1 MMEGLVSWTALY
13 YDDKC
18 GEEEPLKKIVTK
30 FGGSSLADAGQFAK
44 VKSILALDPARRY
57 VVPSAPGR
65 RFKEDEKVTDLLY
78 RCHALAAKGEDY
90 QETFDKI
97 AARYMDIA
105 EELGLSLDLG
115 AVLDEVDERIGAGA
129 SADWCASRGEYL
141 GGMLLADYL
150 GWRFFDPAKGILF
163 DETGRFDA
171 ERTQVVLSEALA
183 DGEPTVVPGFFGSK
197 PNGEVHT
204 FSRGGSD
211 VTGAIVARA
220 VGADMYENWTD
231 VSGFLI
237 ADPRIIDKPEG
248 IEVITYKELRELS
261 YMGATV
267 LHEDAIFPVRQQG
280 IPINIRNTNA
290 PEDSGTWIVGSTCQK
305 SKYVITGIA
314 GKKGFCSINIEK
326 DMMNS
331 EIGFGRKVL
340 QAFEENGISFEH
352 VPSGIDTLTVFVHQD
367 EFMHKEQKVV
377 AGIHRLANPDSI
389 EIESDL
395 ALIAV
400 VGRGMKS
407 TRGTAGRIFS
417 ALAHA
422 NVNVRMID
430 QGSSE
435 QNIII
440 GVADEDFET
449 AIKAIYDIFV
459 VTRL

>member
-44 VKSILALDPARRY
+44 VKRILALDPARRY

-78 RCHALAAKGEDY
+78 RCHELAARGEDY

-115 AVLDEVDERIGAGA
+115 AALDEVDERIGAGA

-231 VSGFLI
+231 VSGFLM
-237 ADPRIIDKPEG
+237 ADPRVVENPREIRS
-248 IEVITYKELRELS
+248 ITYKELRELS
-261 YMGATV
+261 YMGASV
-267 LHEDAIFPVRQQG
+267 LHEDAMFPVHKAG
-280 IPINIRNTNA
+280 IPTNIRNTNL
-290 PEDSGTWIVGSTCQK
+290 PEHPGTLISLDMPEETDVPT
-305 SKYVITGIA
+305 ITGIA
-314 GKKGFCSINIEK
+314 GHKGFSVIFVEK
-326 DMMNS
+326 AMMNS
-331 EIGFGRKVL
+331 GLGFGRKVL
-340 QAFEENGISFEH
+340 SVLEECGISFEH
-352 VPSGIDTLTVFVHQD
+352 LPTGIDTMSV
-367 EFMHKEQKVV
+367 VV
-377 AGIHRLANPDSI
+377 AQDALAPHREQVVHRIMEVVEPDTLTIHDDMS
-389 EIESDL
+389 
-395 ALIAV
+395 LIAT
-400 VGRGMKS
+400 VGRGMVHNC
-407 TRGTAGRIFS
+407 GTAARLFASMSRAGI
-417 ALAHA
+417 
-422 NVNVRMID
+422 NVRMID

-435 QNIII
+435 LSIIV
-440 GVADEDFET
+440 GVDDKDFEST
-449 AIKAIYDIFV
+449 IRAIYHEFV
-459 VTRL
+459 K

>member
-1 MMEGLVSWTALY
+1 M
-13 YDDKC
+13 
-18 GEEEPLKKIVTK
+18 KKIVTK

-44 VKSILALDPARRY
+44 VKRILALDPARRY

-78 RCHALAAKGEDY
+78 RCHELAARGEDY

-231 VSGFLI
+231 VSGFLM
-237 ADPRIIDKPEG
+237 ADPRVVENPREIRS
-248 IEVITYKELRELS
+248 ITYKELRELS
-261 YMGATV
+261 YMGASV
-267 LHEDAIFPVRQQG
+267 LHEDAMFPVHKAG
-280 IPINIRNTNA
+280 IPTNIRNTNL
-290 PEDSGTWIVGSTCQK
+290 PEHPGTLISLDMPEETDVPT
-305 SKYVITGIA
+305 ITGIA
-314 GKKGFCSINIEK
+314 GHKGFSVIFVEK
-326 DMMNS
+326 AMMNS
-331 EIGFGRKVL
+331 ELGFGRKVL
-340 QAFEENGISFEH
+340 SVLEECGISFEH
-352 VPSGIDTLTVFVHQD
+352 LPTGIDTMSV
-367 EFMHKEQKVV
+367 VV
-377 AGIHRLANPDSI
+377 AQDALAPHREQVVHRIMEVVEPDTLTIHDDMS
-389 EIESDL
+389 
-395 ALIAV
+395 LIAT
-400 VGRGMKS
+400 VGRGMVHNC
-407 TRGTAGRIFS
+407 GTAARLFASMSRAGI
-417 ALAHA
+417 
-422 NVNVRMID
+422 NVRMID

-435 QNIII
+435 LSIIV
-440 GVADEDFET
+440 GVDDKDFEST
-449 AIKAIYDIFV
+449 IRAIYHEFV
-459 VTRL
+459 K

>member
-1 MMEGLVSWTALY
+1 M
-13 YDDKC
+13 
-18 GEEEPLKKIVTK
+18 KKIVTK

-231 VSGFLI
+231 VSGFLM
-237 ADPRIIDKPEG
+237 ADPRVVENPREIRS
-248 IEVITYKELRELS
+248 ITYKELRELS
-261 YMGATV
+261 YMGASV
-267 LHEDAIFPVRQQG
+267 LHEDAMFPVHKAG
-280 IPINIRNTNA
+280 IPTNIRNTNL
-290 PEDSGTWIVGSTCQK
+290 PEHPGTLISLDMPEETDVPT
-305 SKYVITGIA
+305 ITGIA
-314 GKKGFCSINIEK
+314 GHKGFSVIFVEK
-326 DMMNS
+326 AMMNS
-331 EIGFGRKVL
+331 ELGFGRKVL
-340 QAFEENGISFEH
+340 SVLEECGISFEH
-352 VPSGIDTLTVFVHQD
+352 LPTGIDTMSV
-367 EFMHKEQKVV
+367 VV
-377 AGIHRLANPDSI
+377 AQDALAPHREQVVHRIMEVVEPDTLTIHDDMS
-389 EIESDL
+389 
-395 ALIAV
+395 LIAT
-400 VGRGMKS
+400 VGRGMVHNC
-407 TRGTAGRIFS
+407 GTAARLFASMSRAGI
-417 ALAHA
+417 
-422 NVNVRMID
+422 NVRMID

-435 QNIII
+435 LSIIV
-440 GVADEDFET
+440 GVDDKDFEST
-449 AIKAIYDIFV
+449 IRAIYHEFV
-459 VTRL
+459 K

>member
-44 VKSILALDPARRY
+44 VKRILALDPARRY

-78 RCHALAAKGEDY
+78 RCHELAARGEDY

-115 AVLDEVDERIGAGA
+115 AVLDEVDGRIGAGA

-231 VSGFLI
+231 VSGFLM
-237 ADPRIIDKPEG
+237 ADPRVVENPREIRS
-248 IEVITYKELRELS
+248 ITYKELRELS
-261 YMGATV
+261 YMGASV
-267 LHEDAIFPVRQQG
+267 LHEDAMFPVHKAG
-280 IPINIRNTNA
+280 IPTNIRNTNL
-290 PEDSGTWIVGSTCQK
+290 PEHPGTLISLDMPEETDVPT
-305 SKYVITGIA
+305 ITGIA
-314 GKKGFCSINIEK
+314 GHKGFSVIFVEK
-326 DMMNS
+326 AMMNS
-331 EIGFGRKVL
+331 ELGFGRKVL
-340 QAFEENGISFEH
+340 SVLEECGISFEH
-352 VPSGIDTLTVFVHQD
+352 LPTGIDTMSV
-367 EFMHKEQKVV
+367 VV
-377 AGIHRLANPDSI
+377 AQDALAPHREQVVHRIMEVVEPDTLTIHDDMS
-389 EIESDL
+389 
-395 ALIAV
+395 LIAT
-400 VGRGMKS
+400 VGRGMVHNC
-407 TRGTAGRIFS
+407 GTAARLFASMSRAGI
-417 ALAHA
+417 
-422 NVNVRMID
+422 NVRMID

-435 QNIII
+435 LSIIV
-440 GVADEDFET
+440 GVDDKDFEST
-449 AIKAIYDIFV
+449 IRAIYHEFV
-459 VTRL
+459 K

>member
-44 VKSILALDPARRY
+44 VKRILALDPARRY

-78 RCHALAAKGEDY
+78 RCHELAAGGEDY

-231 VSGFLI
+231 VSGFLM
-237 ADPRIIDKPEG
+237 ADPRVVENPREIRS
-248 IEVITYKELRELS
+248 ITYKELRELS
-261 YMGATV
+261 YMGASV
-267 LHEDAIFPVRQQG
+267 LHEDAMFPVHKAG
-280 IPINIRNTNA
+280 IPTNIRNTNL
-290 PEDSGTWIVGSTCQK
+290 PEHPGTLISLDMPEETDVPT
-305 SKYVITGIA
+305 ITGIA
-314 GKKGFCSINIEK
+314 GHKGFSVIFVEK
-326 DMMNS
+326 AMMNS
-331 EIGFGRKVL
+331 ELGFGRKVL
-340 QAFEENGISFEH
+340 SVLEECGISFEH
-352 VPSGIDTLTVFVHQD
+352 LPTGIDTMSV
-367 EFMHKEQKVV
+367 VV
-377 AGIHRLANPDSI
+377 AQDALAPHREQVVHRIMEVVEQDTLTIHDDMS
-389 EIESDL
+389 
-395 ALIAV
+395 LIAT
-400 VGRGMKS
+400 VGRGMVHNC
-407 TRGTAGRIFS
+407 GTAARLFASMSRAGI
-417 ALAHA
+417 
-422 NVNVRMID
+422 NVRMID

-435 QNIII
+435 LSIIV
-440 GVADEDFET
+440 GVDDKDFEST
-449 AIKAIYDIFV
+449 IRAIYHEFV
-459 VTRL
+459 K

>member
-44 VKSILALDPARRY
+44 VRSILALDPARRY

-220 VGADMYENWTD
+220 VSADMYENWTD
-231 VSGFLI
+231 VSGFLM
-237 ADPRIIDKPEG
+237 ADPRVVENPREIRS
-248 IEVITYKELRELS
+248 ITYKELRELS
-261 YMGATV
+261 YMGASV
-267 LHEDAIFPVRQQG
+267 LHEDAMFPVHKAG
-280 IPINIRNTNA
+280 IPTNIRNTNL
-290 PEDSGTWIVGSTCQK
+290 PEHPGTLISLDMPEETDVPT
-305 SKYVITGIA
+305 ITGIA
-314 GKKGFCSINIEK
+314 GHKGFSVIFVEK
-326 DMMNS
+326 AMMNS
-331 EIGFGRKVL
+331 ELGFGRKVL
-340 QAFEENGISFEH
+340 SVLEECGISFEH
-352 VPSGIDTLTVFVHQD
+352 LPTGIDTMSV
-367 EFMHKEQKVV
+367 VV
-377 AGIHRLANPDSI
+377 AQDALAPHREQVVHRIMEVVEPDTLTIHDDMS
-389 EIESDL
+389 
-395 ALIAV
+395 LIAT
-400 VGRGMKS
+400 VGRGMVHNC
-407 TRGTAGRIFS
+407 GTAARLFASMSRAGI
-417 ALAHA
+417 
-422 NVNVRMID
+422 NVRMID

-435 QNIII
+435 LSIIV
-440 GVADEDFET
+440 GVDDKDFEST
-449 AIKAIYDIFV
+449 IRAIYHEFV
-459 VTRL
+459 K

>member
-231 VSGFLI
+231 VSGFLM
-237 ADPRIIDKPEG
+237 ADPRVVENPREIRS
-248 IEVITYKELRELS
+248 ITYKALRELS
-261 YMGATV
+261 YMGASV
-267 LHEDAIFPVRQQG
+267 LHEDAMFPVHKAG
-280 IPINIRNTNA
+280 IPTNIRNTNL
-290 PEDSGTWIVGSTCQK
+290 PEHPGTLISLDMPEETDVPT
-305 SKYVITGIA
+305 ITGIA
-314 GKKGFCSINIEK
+314 GHKGFSVIFVEK
-326 DMMNS
+326 AMMNS
-331 EIGFGRKVL
+331 ELGFGRKVL
-340 QAFEENGISFEH
+340 SVLEECGISFEH
-352 VPSGIDTLTVFVHQD
+352 LPTGIDTMSV
-367 EFMHKEQKVV
+367 VV
-377 AGIHRLANPDSI
+377 AQDALAPHREQVVHRIMEVVEPDTLTIHDDMS
-389 EIESDL
+389 
-395 ALIAV
+395 LIAT
-400 VGRGMKS
+400 VGRGMVHNC
-407 TRGTAGRIFS
+407 GTAARLFASMSRAGI
-417 ALAHA
+417 
-422 NVNVRMID
+422 NVRMID

-435 QNIII
+435 LSIIV
-440 GVADEDFET
+440 GVDDKDFEST
-449 AIKAIYDIFV
+449 IRAIYREFV
-459 VTRL
+459 K

>member
-1 MMEGLVSWTALY
+1 MEGLVSWTALY

-30 FGGSSLADAGQFAK
+30 FGGSSLADAEQFAK
-44 VKSILALDPARRY
+44 VKRILALDPARRY

-78 RCHALAAKGEDY
+78 RCHELAARGEDY

-231 VSGFLI
+231 VSGFLM
-237 ADPRIIDKPEG
+237 ADPRVVENPREIRS
-248 IEVITYKELRELS
+248 ITYKELRELS
-261 YMGATV
+261 YMGASV
-267 LHEDAIFPVRQQG
+267 LHEDAMFPVHKAG
-280 IPINIRNTNA
+280 IPTNIRNTNL
-290 PEDSGTWIVGSTCQK
+290 PEHPGTLISLDMPEETDVPT
-305 SKYVITGIA
+305 ITGIA
-314 GKKGFCSINIEK
+314 GHKGFSVIFVEK
-326 DMMNS
+326 AMMNS
-331 EIGFGRKVL
+331 ELGFGRKVL
-340 QAFEENGISFEH
+340 SVLEECGISFEH
-352 VPSGIDTLTVFVHQD
+352 LPTGIDTMSV
-367 EFMHKEQKVV
+367 VV
-377 AGIHRLANPDSI
+377 AQDALAPHREQVVHRIMEMVEPDTLTIHDDMS
-389 EIESDL
+389 
-395 ALIAV
+395 LIAT
-400 VGRGMKS
+400 VGRGMVHNC
-407 TRGTAGRIFS
+407 GTAARLFASMSRAGI
-417 ALAHA
+417 
-422 NVNVRMID
+422 NVRMID

-435 QNIII
+435 LSIIV
-440 GVADEDFET
+440 GVDDKDFEST
-449 AIKAIYDIFV
+449 IRAIYHEFV
-459 VTRL
+459 K

>member
-44 VKSILALDPARRY
+44 VRSILALDPARRY

-78 RCHALAAKGEDY
+78 RCHELAAKGEDY

-231 VSGFLI
+231 VSGFLM
-237 ADPRIIDKPEG
+237 ADPRVVENPREIRS
-248 IEVITYKELRELS
+248 ITYKELRELS
-261 YMGATV
+261 YMGASV
-267 LHEDAIFPVRQQG
+267 LHEDAMFPVHKAG
-280 IPINIRNTNA
+280 IPTNIRNTNL
-290 PEDSGTWIVGSTCQK
+290 PEHPGTLISLDMPEETDVPT
-305 SKYVITGIA
+305 ITGIA
-314 GKKGFCSINIEK
+314 GHKGFSVIFVEK
-326 DMMNS
+326 AMMNS
-331 EIGFGRKVL
+331 ELGFGRKVL
-340 QAFEENGISFEH
+340 SVLEECGISFEH
-352 VPSGIDTLTVFVHQD
+352 LPTGIDTMSV
-367 EFMHKEQKVV
+367 VV
-377 AGIHRLANPDSI
+377 AQDALAPHREQVVHRIMEVVEPDTLTIHDDMS
-389 EIESDL
+389 
-395 ALIAV
+395 LIAT
-400 VGRGMKS
+400 VGRGMVHNC
-407 TRGTAGRIFS
+407 GTAARLFASMSRAGI
-417 ALAHA
+417 
-422 NVNVRMID
+422 NVRMID

-435 QNIII
+435 LSIIV
-440 GVADEDFET
+440 GVDDKDFEST
-449 AIKAIYDIFV
+449 IRAIYHEFV
-459 VTRL
+459 K